1 VCVCVCVCMCIYI
14 LGYTNYFLH
23 YHKTLPFEGF
33 LADTSVYINNSEVRH
48 YMLFWLRGST
58 KERKPGALTI
68 NAGIPFSDVI

>member
-1 VCVCVCVCMCIYI
+1 M
-14 LGYTNYFLH
+14 LGYINYFLQH

-58 KERKPGALTI
+58 KERETGAVTI
-68 NAGIPFSDVI
+68 NVGISFSGVI